1 MRLRKY
7 LAAICL
13 LAVALLPGKAEA
25 AKNYHGGQLYFGMG
39 GSVCA
44 LNTKTGKVKKIC
56 EVLKTDTD
64 PIGTIVYYK
73 GNLYFSVDR
82 GLSTTRSLL
91 TLGRVYMIIIKSII
105 STLTVLNMI
114 IIYLGL
120 RKETRRMQ
128 EIGFALNL
136 LYALLLA
143 LVWLG

>member
-1 MRLRKY
+1 
-7 LAAICL
+7 
-13 LAVALLPGKAEA
+13 
-25 AKNYHGGQLYFGMG
+25 
-39 GSVCA
+39 
-44 LNTKTGKVKKIC
+44 
-56 EVLKTDTD
+56 
-64 PIGTIVYYK
+64 
-73 GNLYFSVDR
+73 
-82 GLSTTRSLL
+82 
-91 TLGRVYMIIIKSII
+91 MIIIKSII